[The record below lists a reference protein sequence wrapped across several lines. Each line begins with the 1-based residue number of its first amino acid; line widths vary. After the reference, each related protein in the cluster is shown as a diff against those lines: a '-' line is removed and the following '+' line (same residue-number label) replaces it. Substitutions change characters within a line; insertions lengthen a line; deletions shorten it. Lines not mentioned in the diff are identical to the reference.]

1 MVQQLKIFNTHC
13 LQTNLSD
20 GYLCTVDPIVS
31 LNLSPN
37 KQETGLGDSEDKKE
51 KINRKWHIWKYLYS
65 YNGATVGFFFVVK
78 PQPSSVWLSTWHIA
92 QSNIWRIKYTLRI
105 SLVFE
110 VRWIIVLVQ
119 LKSNFEKG
127 IENYWSKG
135 KHKRVIPVISRN
147 RVQQSDSGSK
157 NPIHFLHKRNY
168 F

>member
-65 YNGATVGFFFVVK
+65 YNGATVGFFCSQTTAFIC
-78 PQPSSVWLSTWHIA
+78 LA
-92 QSNIWRIKYTLRI
+92 KYMTYCSI
-105 SLVFE
+105 
-110 VRWIIVLVQ
+110 
-119 LKSNFEKG
+119 
-127 IENYWSKG
+127 
-135 KHKRVIPVISRN
+135 
-147 RVQQSDSGSK
+147 
-157 NPIHFLHKRNY
+157 
-168 F
+168 